1 MLTRAIDEAVELL
14 RDPNL
19 VWSSDIQDIRLDL
32 AHLLLVSAAQGDIMQ
47 TLADNLARKLIH
59 ADPNAIIYDLN
70 LEKRD
75 VEPWPAKDETNSTW
89 RTRA

>member
-19 VWSSDIQDIRLDL
+19 VWSSDLQDIRLDL

-59 ADPNAIIYDLN
+59 ADPNAIIYDLK
-70 LEKRD
+70 LEKR
-75 VEPWPAKDETNSTW
+75 
-89 RTRA
+89 

>member
-1 MLTRAIDEAVELL
+1 MLTRAIDEAFALL

-19 VWSSDIQDIRLDL
+19 VWSSDLQDIRLDL

-70 LEKRD
+70 LEKR
-75 VEPWPAKDETNSTW
+75 
-89 RTRA
+89 

>member
-14 RDPNL
+14 RDKNL

-59 ADPNAIIYDLN
+59 ADPDAIIYDLK
-70 LEKRD
+70 LEKR
-75 VEPWPAKDETNSTW
+75 
-89 RTRA
+89 

>member
-14 RDPNL
+14 RDENL

-59 ADPNAIIYDLN
+59 ADTNAIIYDLN
-70 LEKRD
+70 LEKR
-75 VEPWPAKDETNSTW
+75 
-89 RTRA
+89 

>member
-1 MLTRAIDEAVELL
+1 MLTRAIDEAVALL

-19 VWSSDIQDIRLDL
+19 VWSSDLQDIRLDL

-70 LEKRD
+70 LEKR
-75 VEPWPAKDETNSTW
+75 
-89 RTRA
+89 